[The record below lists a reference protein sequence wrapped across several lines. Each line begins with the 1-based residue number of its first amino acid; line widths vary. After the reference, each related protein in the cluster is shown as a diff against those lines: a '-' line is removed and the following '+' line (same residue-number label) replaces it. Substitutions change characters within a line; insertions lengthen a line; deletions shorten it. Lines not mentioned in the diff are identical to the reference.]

1 MRSKVRSK
9 LTKPHFMELCN
20 LMNCK
25 GGCNYKPSRNCVAW
39 ITIDPFK
46 RKLLEIKYKK
56 QEKQN
61 D

>member
-1 MRSKVRSK
+1 
-9 LTKPHFMELCN
+9 MELCN